1 MKRINILYILL
12 LAIIISSCSED
23 DGGGTTIELRDEAE
37 VRDENALSIQDFLS
51 THFYRFE
58 SNPNFDP
65 VVIDT
70 IAGDNSNE
78 TPLINSEFL
87 ESKTVINNE
96 VEYELFY
103 LKFREGAISQRHPKF
118 SDSTLVTYEGYTL
131 ERDIFDASPNP
142 IWFDLTAVVRGFYE
156 ALPEFRGAT
165 DFELNPDGTGSFS
178 DDFGVG
184 AVFIPSGL
192 GYFASP
198 PVTSGIGAYD
208 PIYFTFQMYRSKESD
223 HDLDGV
229 PNWREDVDSNR
240 RLNDDDTDGD
250 RAANYLDTDDDNDGV
265 PTRDEIIIDE
275 ETGEVILPD
284 TNGNGTPDYL
294 DNTFAPEIES

>member
-1 MKRINILYILL
+1 MKRINVLYILL
-12 LAIIISSCSED
+12 LAIVISSCSED
-23 DGGGTTIELRDEAE
+23 DGGGTTIQLRDEAE
-37 VRDENALSIQDFLS
+37 VRDENAVSIQDFLS

-58 SNPNFDP
+58 SSPNFDR

-70 IAGDNSNE
+70 IAGENSNE
-78 TPLINSEFL
+78 TPLIDSEFL
-87 ESKTVINNE
+87 ESKTVVNND

-103 LKFREGAISQRHPKF
+103 LKFREGAISQRQPKF
-118 SDSTLVTYEGYTL
+118 TDSTLVTYEGYTF

-156 ALPEFRGAT
+156 VLPEFRGAT
-165 DFELNPDGTGSFS
+165 GYQQNPDGTGSFNN
-178 DDFGVG
+178 DFGVG
-184 AVFIPSGL
+184 AVFIPSGI

-229 PNWREDVDSNR
+229 PNWREDINNNR

-275 ETGEVILPD
+275 TGEVFTPD
-284 TNGNGTPDYL
+284 TNGNGIPDYL
-294 DNTFAPEIES
+294 DATFTPEIES